1 MGVGFRE
8 IGRKRGGT
16 LIRIDNIKVRI
27 GDELTKKHIAKRAG
41 VSESEILDYKILKKA
56 IDARKKADVHYVY
69 TVSAN
74 TKRKI
79 IGFSEYKVKKYAF
92 PRGAHLKNRP
102 VIVGTGPCG
111 LFAGL
116 MLARSGAKPI
126 LLERGAD
133 VDERS
138 NAVKEFWETGKL
150 SEKTNVQ
157 FGEGGAGTFSD
168 GKLNSGINDERCQF
182 VLDTFAEFG
191 APQEITYTAKPH
203 IGTDILRSVV
213 KNIRLE
219 IEKHG
224 GEVRFLNKLT
234 GITTENGKVT
244 GVTVEND
251 KGVYQL
257 DTDSVILAI
266 GHSARDT
273 YRMLEKMGIKMEQKN
288 FSVGV
293 RIEHSQEMI
302 NKSQYGEFW
311 NKLGAADYKLSAH
324 FENGRSA
331 YTFCMCPGGEVVAS
345 ASFSGGVV
353 TNGMSNN
360 ARCGK
365 NANSALLVNVSTT
378 DFPSESPLSG
388 IDFQEKI
395 EEKAF
400 LLGGENYF
408 APAQYVGDF
417 LGEKVEEK
425 IEPTYRPGVKFC
437 EISEIFPGF
446 VVDTLKLAIK
456 EFDRK
461 LKGFASGGAI
471 MTAPETRS
479 SAPVRILRDKEN
491 FMAEIIGLYP
501 AGEGAGYA
509 GGIMSA
515 AVDGIKVAEAVCK
528 NA

>member
-1 MGVGFRE
+1 M
-8 IGRKRGGT
+8 
-16 LIRIDNIKVRI
+16 IRIDNIRVNI
-27 GDELTKKHIAKRAG
+27 GEELTKRHIAKRAK
-41 VSESEILDYKILKKA
+41 VNEKDILDYQVIKKA

-69 TVSAN
+69 TVVAN
-74 TKRKI
+74 ATRKI
-79 IGFSEYKVKKYAF
+79 QGFNEYIEKKYVF
-92 PRGAHLKNRP
+92 PEVKTLKTRP

-116 MLARSGAKPI
+116 MLARSGQKPI

-133 VDERS
+133 VDARHD
-138 NAVKEFWETGKL
+138 AVEKFWSTGKL
-150 SEKTNVQ
+150 DTRTNVQ

-191 APQEITYTAKPH
+191 APDEITYTAKPH
-203 IGTDILRSVV
+203 IGTDILRNVV

-219 IEKHG
+219 IERLG
-224 GEVRFLNKLT
+224 GEVRFLNKVT
-234 GITTENGKVT
+234 GILVDNNAVC
-244 GVTVEND
+244 GVEVENAD
-251 KGVYQL
+251 GKYQIK
-257 DTDSVILAI
+257 TDNVILAI

-273 YRMLEKMGIKMEQKN
+273 YRMLESLGIKMEQKN

-311 NKLGAADYKLSAH
+311 DKLGAADYKLSAH

-345 ASFSGGVV
+345 ASFEGGVV

-360 ARCGK
+360 ARGGK
-365 NANSALLVNVSTT
+365 NANSALLVNVTT
-378 DFPSESPLSG
+378 SDFPSREPLSG
-388 IDFQEKI
+388 VDFQEEI
-395 EEKAF
+395 EKKAF
-400 LLGGENYF
+400 VLAGSDYK
-408 APAQYVGDF
+408 APAQYVADF
-417 LGEKVEEK
+417 LGEKMQDKV
-425 IEPTYRPGVKFC
+425 EPTYRPGVKFC
-437 EISEIFPGF
+437 DISKVFPDF
-446 VVDTLKLAIK
+446 VTDTLKLAIK

-461 LKGFASGGAI
+461 LKGFGTGGAV

-479 SAPVRILRDKEN
+479 SAPVRIVRDKETY
-491 FMAEIIGLYP
+491 MAEICGLYP

-515 AVDGIKVAEAVCK
+515 AVDGIKVAEAVARK
-528 NA
+528 GMAQN

>member
-1 MGVGFRE
+1 M
-8 IGRKRGGT
+8 
-16 LIRIDNIKVRI
+16 IRIDNIKVAI
-27 GDELTKKHIAKRAG
+27 GDELTKMHIAKRAK
-41 VSESEILDYKILKKA
+41 VQETDILDYKIIKKA

-69 TVSAN
+69 TVVAN
-74 TKRKI
+74 TKKKLH
-79 IGFSEYKVKKYAF
+79 GFIEYKEKKYKF
-92 PRGAHLKNRP
+92 PEHNDLTKRP

-116 MLARSGAKPI
+116 MLARIGAKPI
-126 LLERGAD
+126 LLERGGN
-133 VDERS
+133 VDARH
-138 NAVKEFWETGKL
+138 NAVEEFWATGKL
-150 SEKTNVQ
+150 DERTNVQ

-191 APQEITYTAKPH
+191 APDEIRYTAKPH
-203 IGTDILRSVV
+203 IGTDILRNVV

-219 IEKHG
+219 IESLG
-224 GEVRFLNKLT
+224 GEVRFLNKVIGILT
-234 GITTENGKVT
+234 DNNAVC
-244 GVTVEND
+244 GVEVENAD
-251 KGVYQL
+251 GRYEIE
-257 DTDSVILAI
+257 TDNVILAI

-273 YRMLEKMGIKMEQKN
+273 YRMLQKLGIKMEQKN

-311 NKLGAADYKLSAH
+311 DRLGSADYKLSAH

-345 ASFSGGVV
+345 ASFQGGVV

-365 NANSALLVNVSTT
+365 NANSALLVNVTT
-378 DFPSESPLSG
+378 EDFPSEDPLSG
-388 IDFQEKI
+388 VEFQEKI
-395 EEKAF
+395 EKKAF
-400 LLGGENYF
+400 LLAGSNYK
-408 APAQYVGDF
+408 APAQYVADF
-417 LGEKVEEK
+417 LGTEIKEK
-425 IEPTYRPGVKFC
+425 IEPTYRPGVTFC
-437 EISEIFPGF
+437 DISEVFPEF
-446 VVDTLKLAIK
+446 VTDTLKLAIK

-461 LKGFASGGAI
+461 LKGFADGGAV

-479 SAPVRILRDKEN
+479 SAPVRIVRDRES
-491 FMAEIIGLYP
+491 FMSEICGLYP

-515 AVDGIKVAEAVCK
+515 AVDGIRVSEAVVRK
-528 NA
+528 GMAQA